1 MRTIT
6 PQKARLIVPTA
17 ANRTYGSGGG
27 HKKEP
32 AKQALFQG

>member
-17 ANRTYGSGGG
+17 ATVVAAI
-27 HKKEP
+27 KKEP

>member
-17 ANRTYGSGGG
+17 ATAATVVAAI
-27 HKKEP
+27 KKEP